1 MRYDNK
7 PLRHE
12 IKYYI
17 NYQEYIGLRKRL
29 SMIMQPDKYSDEN
42 GSYHIRSLYFDD
54 VFDSALYEKNYGIF
68 RRQKLRIRI
77 YNKSSSIIKIERKRK
92 YDKYICKESA
102 SLTQNEYKK
111 ILAGDIDFLADSN
124 NEVKTDFLIKTK
136 TKLLKP
142 KVIVDYVREAYTLK
156 DLNVRVTF
164 DKHLMSG
171 INSVDIFENSI
182 VTVNAFDLPVII
194 MEVKFNEF
202 LPVNIRSLL
211 QISSSENAAISKY
224 VICRVLKQQRGG
236 RGNG

>member
-17 NYQEYIGLRKRL
+17 NYREYIGLRQRL
-29 SMIMQPDKYSDEN
+29 SVIMQTDKYSDKN

-68 RRQKLRIRI
+68 RRQKFRIRI
-77 YNKSSSIIKIERKRK
+77 YNKSSSVIKLERKRK

-102 SLTQNEYKK
+102 SLTRNEYNK
-111 ILAGDIDFLADSN
+111 ILAGDVDFLVASN
-124 NEVKTDFLIKTK
+124 NEVKTDFLVKTK

-142 KVIVDYVREAYTLK
+142 KVIVDYVREAYTLRN
-156 DLNVRVTF
+156 LNVRVTF
-164 DKHLMSG
+164 DKHLMTG
-171 INSVDIFENSI
+171 INSVDVFENSL
-182 VTVNAFDLPVII
+182 VTANIFDLPVII

-202 LPVNIRSLL
+202 LPLNIRSLL
-211 QISSSENAAISKY
+211 QISSGENAAISKY
-224 VICRVLKQQRGG
+224 VLCRVLKQRKGG